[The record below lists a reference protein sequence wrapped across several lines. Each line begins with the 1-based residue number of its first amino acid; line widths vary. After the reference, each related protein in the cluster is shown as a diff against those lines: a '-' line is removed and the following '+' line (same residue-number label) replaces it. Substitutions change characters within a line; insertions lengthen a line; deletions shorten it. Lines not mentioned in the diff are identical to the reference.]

1 MGCGP
6 RTHGSPLIAHSAW
19 AWRRP
24 SACGLF
30 ILLLILATVAFGA
43 AVQGSLGIG
52 MALIAAPILLL
63 LDPRLVP
70 GPFLVAVLCITVLMT
85 RREWRHMKP
94 ASIAWVC
101 LGGIPGTVIGAWVT
115 ATVATGILGGVL
127 GLLIVAAVGV
137 SVLGHRVRPSKMAL
151 VAAGGVSGF
160 MASIVSIGGPPLAL
174 LLQDRPGEEL
184 RGTLA
189 GYFTLSSLA
198 VLAGGGVPVMEARC
212 PSCGLER
219 IASS

>member
-1 MGCGP
+1 
-6 RTHGSPLIAHSAW
+6 
-19 AWRRP
+19 
-24 SACGLF
+24 
-30 ILLLILATVAFGA
+30 
-43 AVQGSLGIG
+43 

-70 GPFLVAVLCITVLMT
+70 GPFLVAVLCVTILMT
-85 RREWRHMKP
+85 RREWRHMKS
-94 ASIAWVC
+94 ASIAWAC

-137 SVLGHRVRPSKMAL
+137 SVLGHRVRPSKTAL

-160 MASIVSIGGPPLAL
+160 MAAIVSIGGPPLAL
-174 LLQDRPGEEL
+174 LLQDQPGEEL

-198 VLAGGGVPVMEARC
+198 VLAALAAFGRFGRIELTLALPLVPAALAGYALSGFVVRGIDQETLRRGVLIVSGVA
-212 PSCGLER
+212 GLAIVFR
-219 IASS
+219 YWG

>member
-1 MGCGP
+1 
-6 RTHGSPLIAHSAW
+6 
-19 AWRRP
+19 
-24 SACGLF
+24 
-30 ILLLILATVAFGA
+30 
-43 AVQGSLGIG
+43 

-70 GPFLVAVLCITVLMT
+70 GPFLVAVLCVTVLMT

-94 ASIAWVC
+94 ASIAWAC
-101 LGGIPGTVIGAWVT
+101 LGGIPGAVVGAWVT

-137 SVLGHRVRPSKMAL
+137 SVLGHRVHPSKMAL

-160 MASIVSIGGPPLAL
+160 MAAIVSIGGPPLAL

-189 GYFTLSSLA
+189 GYFTISSLS
-198 VLAGGGVPVMEARC
+198 VLAALAAFSRFGWAELTLALPLVPAALAGYALSGFVVRGIDQATLRRGVLIVSGVA
-212 PSCGLER
+212 GLAIVFR
-219 IASS
+219 YWG